1 MTVILR
7 VLRALGAAFSDVR
20 VLSVL
25 GFTFVII
32 LGASVVY
39 RYVEGWGWLNSIYFS
54 VMTISTVGYG
64 DFSPE
69 TVAGKIFT
77 IAYVIAGL
85 GVFVAMATAVAEAI
99 LRQRDDDRGGN

>member
-1 MTVILR
+1 MTAILR
-7 VLRALGAAFSDVR
+7 VMRALRAAFSDFR
-20 VLSVL
+20 VLSIL

-32 LGASVVY
+32 LGASVFY

-64 DFSPE
+64 DFSPA
-69 TVAGKIFT
+69 TAAGKIFT
-77 IAYVIAGL
+77 IAYVISGL

-99 LRQRDDDRGGN
+99 LSQRSDDRGET